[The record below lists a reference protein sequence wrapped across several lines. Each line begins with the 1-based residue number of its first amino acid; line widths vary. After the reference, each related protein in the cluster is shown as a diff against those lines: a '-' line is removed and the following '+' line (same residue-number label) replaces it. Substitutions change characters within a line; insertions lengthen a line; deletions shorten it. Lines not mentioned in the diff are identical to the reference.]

1 MPDPWMPGAERH
13 PTGNGG
19 TMDGVGGPRATHHI
33 TWDRNASASAP
44 ADLVPFTNLVGYFSG
59 GGAGSAPHLLADPFT
74 GRIAQFIPANQS
86 ARALVNASGG
96 VETNRHGTANIQIEW
111 LFFPHCRVSGKVYAT
126 LADTPM
132 AGLDRV
138 MAWIRSWGV
147 PDVWPMGSPSWSGN
161 RNASTWN
168 SRAGH
173 YGHSQVPENDHTDPG
188 PMPDLFN
195 HEENDVTPQDI
206 DAIAA
211 KVLAGVGDRVWN
223 FPLPN
228 PEGGGSKEARWFQT
242 WTDIHTKNILA
253 AVGGVGEAVAAL
265 SALVKSS
272 GLSADDV
279 VAALSAGTLELRI
292 KGVGGAS

>member
-1 MPDPWMPGAERH
+1 MPDPWMPSAERH

-19 TMDGVGGPRATHHI
+19 TMDGMGGPRATHHI

-111 LFFPHCRVSGKVYAT
+111 LFFPHCRVGGKVYAT

-138 MAWIRSWGV
+138 MAWLRSWGV

-161 RNASTWN
+161 RNANTWN
-168 SRAGH
+168 TRAGH

-195 HEENDVTPQDI
+195 HQEDEMTPQDKAELLA
-206 DAIAA
+206 AIREIP
-211 KVLAGVGDRVWN
+211 GGVWN
-223 FPLPN
+223 HTLPN
-228 PEGGGSKEARWFQT
+228 PDGNGGKAAYWFQI
-242 WTDIHTKNILA
+242 WPDKHTERILA
-253 AVGGVGEAVAAL
+253 AVGGVDKAVAAL
-265 SALVKSS
+265 AQLVSTS
-272 GLSADDV
+272 GLSAEAV
-279 VAALSAGTLELRI
+279 VEALAARTLEIRI
-292 KGVGGAS
+292 RGEK

>member
-1 MPDPWMPGAERH
+1 MADWMPGVERV
-13 PTGNGG
+13 PLDAAP
-19 TMDGVGGPRATHHI
+19 MDGADGARAVWHI
-33 TWDRNASASAP
+33 TWDRNASAAKP
-44 ADLVPFTNLVGYFSG
+44 MPLVPFSTLRGYFSVA
-59 GGAGSAPHLLADPFT
+59 GAGVAPHILWDPFT
-74 GRIAQFIPANQS
+74 GSMAQFFPAS
-86 ARALVNASGG
+86 SRAKALKNAPGG
-96 VETNRHGTANIQIEW
+96 VETNRHGRYCVQIEI
-111 LFFPHCRVSGKVYAT
+111 LFFPYCTVDGRTYAT
-126 LADTPM
+126 VADTPLV
-132 AGLDRV
+132 GLDRL
-138 MAWIRSWGV
+138 MAWLRDLGV
-147 PDVWPMGSPSWSGN
+147 PDVWPMGPPTWSGN

-168 SRAGH
+168 TRAGH

-242 WTDIHTKNILA
+242 WTDIHTKNIIA

-279 VAALSAGTLELRI
+279 VAALAAGTLELRI